1 MVRLV
6 HERFGIRLPMHH
18 HWHARVQAAGGA
30 HEAPCLCERGRRA
43 RGAGRASRART
54 WRGPTLRPL
63 SLSRLSLSG
72 SDRPIALRLS
82 RPWQRGILRRALAIM
97 PTLRYD
103 PSAPAPVFGASTGAG
118 RTDAQQASATEEDSA
133 AEEDTARAATTRSAA
148 STDSAA
154 DGIELCEPH
163 QESYL
168 GDFPHPFTD
177 TGEECAIC
185 LCTFDPGDVMRQLS
199 CGHRFHQLCV
209 DRWLLTRA
217 TQPTCPLCKALPLT
231 PTPTRVPKEA
241 RAAAS
246 GTLQSRR
253 PVRMWRGP
261 FSSSR
266 AASERTELGQAG
278 GGAQGAAAPAAAAA
292 AAEGART
299 RSPTPEAPEAS
310 RASV

>member
-1 MVRLV
+1 
-6 HERFGIRLPMHH
+6 
-18 HWHARVQAAGGA
+18 
-30 HEAPCLCERGRRA
+30 
-43 RGAGRASRART
+43 
-54 WRGPTLRPL
+54 
-63 SLSRLSLSG
+63 
-72 SDRPIALRLS
+72 
-82 RPWQRGILRRALAIM
+82 M

-118 RTDAQQASATEEDSA
+118 RTDAQQASQPAEEDSA

-154 DGIELCEPH
+154 DAGGIELCEPH
-163 QESYL
+163 QERSYL
-168 GDFPHPFTD
+168 GDFPHPLTD

-185 LCTFDPGDVMRQLS
+185 LCTFDAGDVMRQLS

-231 PTPTRVPKEA
+231 PTPPRVPKEA

-246 GTLQSRR
+246 GTLQSRGR
-253 PVRMWRGP
+253 PVRMWRGS

-266 AASERTELGQAG
+266 AASERTELGQ
-278 GGAQGAAAPAAAAA
+278 GAAAAAAA